1 MGTEIFNI
9 LMENT
14 NKSLENSD
22 VPVGAVIV
30 KDGKVLAFGYNTR
43 EKDQN
48 VLGHAEINAI
58 LEAQKILNNWNLSG
72 CDLYVTLVPCSM
84 CLEIIKQSRI
94 DTIYYLLDKPA
105 SKKEFY
111 KTKMQ
116 KINDASYEN
125 KYADILSDFFKK
137 LREKNK

>member
-1 MGTEIFNI
+1 
-9 LMENT
+9 MENT
-14 NKSLENSD
+14 NKSLENND

-30 KDGKVLAFGYNTR
+30 KDGNVLAFGYNTR

>member
-1 MGTEIFNI
+1 MDTEIFNI

-14 NKSLENSD
+14 NKSLENND
-22 VPVGAVIV
+22 VPGGAVIV
-30 KDGKVLAFGYNTR
+30 KDGQILAFGYNTR

-58 LEAQKILNNWNLSG
+58 LEAQKVLKKWNLSG

-94 DTIYYLLDKPA
+94 DNIYYLLDKPTF
-105 SKKEFY
+105 KREFY
-111 KTKMQ
+111 KTKLQ
-116 KINDASYEN
+116 KINDTNYEN
-125 KYADILSDFFKK
+125 KYAEILSNFFKK

>member
-1 MGTEIFNI
+1 MNTEIFNI

-14 NKSLENSD
+14 NKSLENND

-84 CLEIIKQSRI
+84 FLEIIKQSRI
-94 DTIYYLLDKPA
+94 DNIYYLLDKPA

>member
-1 MGTEIFNI
+1 MDTEIFNI

-14 NKSLENSD
+14 NKSFENND

-30 KDGKVLAFGYNTR
+30 KDGKVLVFGYNTR

-94 DTIYYLLDKPA
+94 DNIYYLLDKPA

>member
-1 MGTEIFNI
+1 MDTEIFNI

-14 NKSLENSD
+14 NKSLENND

-58 LEAQKILNNWNLSG
+58 LEAQKNLNNWNLSG

-94 DTIYYLLDKPA
+94 DNIYYLLDKPA

>member
-1 MGTEIFNI
+1 MDTEIFNI

-14 NKSLENSD
+14 NKSLENND

-58 LEAQKILNNWNLSG
+58 LEAQKVLNNWNLSG

-94 DTIYYLLDKPA
+94 DNIYYLLDKPA